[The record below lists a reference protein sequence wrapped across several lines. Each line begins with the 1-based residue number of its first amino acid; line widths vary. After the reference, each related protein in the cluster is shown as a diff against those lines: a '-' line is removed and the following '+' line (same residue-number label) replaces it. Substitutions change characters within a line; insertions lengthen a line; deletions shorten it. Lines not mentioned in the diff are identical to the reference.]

1 MTSHPN
7 EDIFNRPFTPE
18 VHPTPSREEE
28 DCYIEFGKCGG
39 ICRTNQGRFL
49 YMFHGDC
56 SEPCAV
62 FETIEDC
69 RKFDLDLSL
78 TANTFCHFK
87 DWGQKEHYERR
98 RMHSLRAI
106 RQLTKTWGERRI
118 PSYFK
123 YEYYG
128 LLVRDNLDSMM
139 DDKELREMYESDGDS
154 APSKDS
160 TRWYASL
167 LR

>member
-1 MTSHPN
+1 MLPCFRPIPWNLFLSNQLMGPTIDTVNFFAQLAKIRLRKLESKGSTPQRPSGYQL
-7 EDIFNRPFTPE
+7 IFCNLND
-18 VHPTPSREEE
+18 
-28 DCYIEFGKCGG
+28 DC
-39 ICRTNQGRFL
+39 Q
-49 YMFHGDC
+49 
-56 SEPCAV
+56 PCAV

-78 TANTFCHFK
+78 TENTFWHFK

-128 LLVRDNLDSMM
+128 LLV
-139 DDKELREMYESDGDS
+139 
-154 APSKDS
+154 
-160 TRWYASL
+160 
-167 LR
+167 